1 MPEITGNGRICI
13 VVMGPS
19 GVGKTTIAQMLATRL
34 GWDFA
39 EADEFHPK
47 ANIDKMSKGIP
58 LDDDD
63 RWPWLRLLRDWISGE
78 KGKGRDAVVTC
89 SALKRSYRDV
99 LREAGCSVRFL
110 ELTADTALIEDRLS
124 RRTGHYMPPSL
135 LASQFQAL
143 EPLGADENG
152 VRVSVALPPED
163 IVETA
168 LSELGL
174 AGKPGE
180 ASAAAVVTTT
190 VQPGQLFMPMH
201 FDAVNRLT
209 NPAFD
214 PHSRQPSYKACAV
227 RLSLA

>member
-1 MPEITGNGRICI
+1 MSNGRICI

-19 GVGKTTIAQMLATRL
+19 GVGKTTIAKMLAERL

-47 ANIDKMSKGIP
+47 ANIEKMSKGVP
-58 LDDDD
+58 LDDAD
-63 RWPWLRLLRDWISGE
+63 RWPWLRLIRDWIDGE

-110 ELTADTALIEDRLS
+110 ELTAESTLVEDRLS

-135 LASQFQAL
+135 LASQFQTL
-143 EPLGADENG
+143 EPLGDDENG
-152 VRVSVALPPED
+152 VRVSVDLSPDD

-168 LSELGL
+168 LRALGL
-174 AGKPGE
+174 VERAGDAPT
-180 ASAAAVVTTT
+180 AA
-190 VQPGQLFMPMH
+190 Q
-201 FDAVNRLT
+201 N
-209 NPAFD
+209 
-214 PHSRQPSYKACAV
+214 
-227 RLSLA
+227 